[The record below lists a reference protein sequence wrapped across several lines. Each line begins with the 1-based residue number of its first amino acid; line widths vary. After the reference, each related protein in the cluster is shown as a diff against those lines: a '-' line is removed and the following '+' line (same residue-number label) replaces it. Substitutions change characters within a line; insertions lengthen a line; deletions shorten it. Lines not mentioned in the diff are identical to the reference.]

1 MTRINPIF
9 TRVYVNGYDLSGSF
23 NNVGT
28 VGVEHQDDG
37 GTAYSDGVKNYTI
50 GRADIKAGPINAYLS
65 PSSSTD
71 IHELLNAG
79 NVEIDLMVG
88 FGSDSVPVAGDPMF
102 AWKMKQKSYKGESSG
117 TVGVTID
124 ISGASP
130 NSPKTY
136 DKPFGNIVHAKGT
149 ETAANTA
156 AGIDDNGA
164 SSALGGI
171 FVYQLFSSDG
181 TVTLS
186 LEEAS
191 TNTNANFA
199 ALTGATSGS
208 IDATTTPKSGMVAL
222 ATTATVKR
230 YIRWQLAFDTAST
243 ATFALGFI
251 RGS

>member
-1 MTRINPIF
+1 MARINPIY
-9 TRVYVNGYDLSGSF
+9 TRVYTNGYDISGSA
-23 NNVGT
+23 NNIGT
-28 VGVEHQDDG
+28 VGVERQDDG
-37 GTAYSDGVKNYTI
+37 GAAYSDSVKNYTI
-50 GRADIKAGPINAYLS
+50 GRADIKAGPINAFMS
-65 PSSSTD
+65 PSAAID

-79 NVEIDLMVG
+79 NIEVDLMIG

-136 DKPFGNIVHAKGT
+136 DKPWGFIVHPKGAQ
-149 ETAANTA
+149 TAANTA
-156 AGIDDNGA
+156 AGVDDNGA

-191 TNTNANFA
+191 TNSNANFA

-208 IDATTTPKSGMVAL
+208 IDASTTPKSGMVAL
-222 ATTATVKR
+222 ATTAAVKR
-230 YIRWQLAFDTAST
+230 YIRWQIALGTANT